1 MRWVL
6 PLTFTLA
13 LAGTASFAQSID
25 LSGTASGGLVYDSD
39 AASGELSTFSEV
51 DFLMT
56 GAGRTDQGL
65 DFGAFIN
72 LDEAGVDDAEVFL
85 SGRFG
90 TITVG
95 GTDPA
100 PDGFGIEDIGF
111 SGLGVDDVAEQ
122 FKNATAGADVRYS
135 YASGGITIVASAEV
149 GDEQS
154 LGVAAE
160 YASGPLNLGVGY
172 VDDANDGNSAVS
184 VAAGYSFGPVAV
196 NGLFSDW
203 STGSQGYG
211 LDVSV
216 QAGQATVTAAWAQAT
231 GVAADP
237 DDGVGDA
244 YGVGLAL
251 PLSDRLT
258 VSGGLGLIETDA
270 VTDGS
275 RTVAD
280 FGVTMNF

>member
-6 PLTFTLA
+6 SLSTA
-13 LAGTASFAQSID
+13 LAFASTACFAQSID
-25 LSGTASGGLVYDSD
+25 LSGSASAGLVYDSD
-39 AASGELSTFSEV
+39 ATDGELSIFDEI
-51 DFLMT
+51 DFLLS
-56 GAGRTDQGL
+56 GAGTTDQGL
-65 DFGAFIN
+65 EFGAFIN
-72 LDEAGVDDAEVFL
+72 IDEAGVDDAEVFL

-90 TITVG
+90 TITIG
-95 GTDPA
+95 GIDPA
-100 PDGFGIEDIGF
+100 PDGFGIRDVGF

-135 YASGGITIVASAEV
+135 YASGGITIVASAEI

-154 LGVAAE
+154 VGFAAE

-172 VDDANDGNSAVS
+172 VDDTNDGNSSVS

-211 LDVSV
+211 LDVSL
-216 QAGQATVTAAWAQAT
+216 QTGQATVTAAWAQAT
-231 GVAADP
+231 GTAADLE
-237 DDGVGDA
+237 DGIGDA
-244 YGVGLAL
+244 YGLGVAL
-251 PLSDRLT
+251 PLSDQLT

-275 RTVAD
+275 KTVAD